1 MDEFSEW
8 QECQID
14 PSRGMEIPSVHDNY
28 VTALSIDLEQ
38 GTLILKTLYQETNQ
52 REEQTDL
59 RFFGVLAHHFNDIMA
74 PSILF
79 DVECNTFQTL
89 LNEWEWLFLKR
100 KKHGWPLRSYET
112 IPELENVL
120 KERDLKAYRVRGI
133 CGLDGFVIAEKVEYR
148 TQVIN

>member
-1 MDEFSEW
+1 MDELSEW

-14 PSRGMEIPSVHDNY
+14 PSRGMEVPAVHDNY

-38 GTLILKTLYQETNQ
+38 GTLILKTLYQEMNQ

-79 DVECNTFQTL
+79 DVEWNTFQTL
-89 LNEWEWLFLKR
+89 LNE
-100 KKHGWPLRSYET
+100 
-112 IPELENVL
+112 
-120 KERDLKAYRVRGI
+120 
-133 CGLDGFVIAEKVEYR
+133 FVIAEKVEYR
-148 TQVIN
+148 TQAIN